1 MQVKHLFKKHCVS
14 IMLGQNLSKVQSH
27 NHKLVIN
34 IVRRYGPIARTDISR
49 ITGLTK
55 QTVTNL
61 VYSLLDNGYL
71 LETGEQS
78 PTGGGRPSRLLEL
91 NPESAYSF
99 GFHLDND
106 HFTGILVNFVGDS
119 LERIT
124 FEAQLPTPEQVIE
137 HIDDFIS
144 STSKKFNIPLSK
156 IWGIGLGFPGCFN
169 DKDDTIT
176 IDISRLPS
184 WHNVPFVQML
194 TNNISLDK
202 LVPIYIENDGT
213 SAAIGEFWYN
223 RTRNKLNDFFYTYL
237 DIKIGGGLVLD
248 GKPRF
253 GFTKNAARFLHL
265 NVMSDD
271 GTMTNIPSY
280 VSLTKLYDL
289 LAEANIHI
297 HTPDELLHLYEDENA
312 ILMQWLKTSTDY
324 LAQGFTTIESMID
337 PEMFVFG
344 GRLPVPIYRN
354 LIDQTHKRFLEV
366 RMGSKD
372 YIPAFV
378 LGTTGEYAP
387 AIGASA
393 LPFHFEF
400 FEESKIFM
408 T

>member
-1 MQVKHLFKKHCVS
+1 
-14 IMLGQNLSKVQSH
+14 MLGQNLSKVQSH

-34 IVRRYGPIARTDISR
+34 IVRRYAPIARTDISR
-49 ITGLTK
+49 MTGLTK

-71 LETGEQS
+71 LESGEQAS
-78 PTGGGRPSRLLEL
+78 TSGGRPSRLLEL

-106 HFTGILVNFVGDS
+106 HFTGILVNFVGEP
-119 LERIT
+119 LEQIT
-124 FEAQLPTPEQVIE
+124 LKAELPTPEQVIKY
-137 HIDDFIS
+137 IDDFILS
-144 STSKKFNIPLSK
+144 ASKKFNIPMSK

-169 DKDDTIT
+169 DKDGNII

-184 WHNVPFVQML
+184 WRNIPFVQML
-194 TNNISLDK
+194 SSNISFDK
-202 LVPIYIENDGT
+202 SLPIYIENDGT

-223 RTRNKLNDFFYTYL
+223 RTPNKLNDFFYTYL
-237 DIKIGGGLVLD
+237 DIKIGAGLILD

-265 NVMSDD
+265 NVMTGD
-271 GTMTNIPSY
+271 GTMSHIPNY
-280 VSLTKLYDL
+280 VTLTKLYDL
-289 LAEANIHI
+289 LAEADIHI
-297 HTPDELLHLYEDENA
+297 HTPDELLRLYEDENS
-312 ILMQWLKTSTDY
+312 ILMQWVETSTDY

-344 GRLPVPIYRN
+344 GRLPDPIYRD
-354 LIDQTHKRFLEV
+354 LIDQTYKSFLEM

-387 AIGASA
+387 ALGASA